1 LEGPIVSPYFISAEE
16 RASNLI
22 NSFDPPLDEWLRGEL
37 FEEIVTIVKAAEL
50 AIRLEDIAL
59 AERWNAK
66 NAAQAIR
73 AKL

>member
-1 LEGPIVSPYFISAEE
+1 MRSPYFISAEE

-37 FEEIVTIVKAAEL
+37 FEEIVALVKEAER
-50 AIRLEDIAL
+50 AIRLEDITI
-59 AERWNAK
+59 AERWSSR

-73 AKL
+73 SRL

>member
-1 LEGPIVSPYFISAEE
+1 MSSPYFISAEE

-37 FEEIVTIVKAAEL
+37 FEEIVLAIKEAEK
-50 AIRLEDIAL
+50 AIRLEDITL
-59 AERWNAK
+59 AERWSAR